1 MNGSGLVALFVGAA
15 ALVMAVVAWVFTSAL
30 VATWD
35 HTLTVVVVVF
45 VGVMGIIMAVNVGA
59 GARLAL
65 QDRHEHKRP
74 VVIQHAP
81 QNPAGFLADP
91 LRDAERLAR
100 IESTYSR
107 MGAARENGTVP
118 AFQTGPWVD
127 YDDDA

>member
-1 MNGSGLVALFVGAA
+1 MTGSGLVALFVGAA

-65 QDRHEHKRP
+65 QDRHNHQRP
-74 VVIQHAP
+74 VIVQAPPHA
-81 QNPAGFLADP
+81 AGMLADP

-118 AFQTGPWVD
+118 AFQPGQWID
-127 YDDDA
+127 YDDAQG

>member
-15 ALVMAVVAWVFTSAL
+15 ALVLAVVAWVFTQAL

-45 VGVMGIIMAVNVGA
+45 VGVALIIMAVNVGA

-74 VVIQHAP
+74 VIVHAP
-81 QNPAGFLADP
+81 PHAAGMLADP

-107 MGAARENGTVP
+107 MGSARENGTVP

-127 YDDDA
+127 YDEGGS